1 MRVRPY
7 ITNIVAICAMLSFLG
22 AGIAAACSGVGGG
35 GGEGCLA
42 PSVSTGPATGITS
55 TNATLTGSVNPQ
67 GCYTEYAFEY
77 GRSSEGYPNELIGS
91 AGSGTSPVPVQT
103 YSALG
108 LQPGTSYH
116 FRLAAWNS
124 GSETI
129 GGSSSFTTPAACPTP
144 FVKTEEVSA
153 ITVDSATLK
162 GSVNPL
168 GCNVTFKLEWGPSS
182 SPGSY
187 PYFFS
192 DFVSGSSINYFSK
205 PVSGLEP
212 GRSYHVRASATPSGG
227 TPTYGED
234 KTFTASPLT
243 DYVALGD
250 SYSAGTGTGPVFIG
264 EAGCHQSEYSYPY
277 RLHMAHPGWQFKF
290 RACHGAET
298 YQLIHSQAAA
308 LSKQTKWVTYT
319 IGGNDAGFSDVL
331 KACWAFVMTS
341 QCMEVMAVEKQF
353 IESSLP
359 NKLDEVNN
367 TIKAKAPYAKVVVL
381 DYPHIFKEKGEDCNW
396 FTTFLA
402 ADMIEMNNL
411 ADLIG
416 KKLNEAAIRAG
427 SKFTFKDVIPRFTT
441 HALCDAQP
449 WLTNYMSPEEESF
462 HPNKLGHE
470 QGYYPLVLGVTG

>member
-1 MRVRPY
+1 MCM
-7 ITNIVAICAMLSFLG
+7 VALCAISSSTVLVLG
-22 AGIAAACSGVGGG
+22 AGIAAACAGTGGG
-35 GGEGCLA
+35 GGCAA
-42 PSVSTGPATGITS
+42 PSVSTGGYDSVTS
-55 TNATLTGSVNPQ
+55 NSATLTGSVNPQ
-67 GCYTEYAFEY
+67 GCQTYYAFEY
-77 GRSSEGYPNELIGS
+77 GRSSEGYPNEIGGS

-116 FRLAAWNS
+116 YRLSAWNS
-124 GSETI
+124 EDEVT
-129 GGSSSFTTPAACPTP
+129 GGSGSFTTPAACPTP

-162 GSVNPL
+162 GSVNPM
-168 GCNVTFKLEWGPSS
+168 GCNVAFKLEWGPSS

-187 PYFFS
+187 PYFFTEY
-192 DFVSGSSINYFSK
+192 VSGSSIKYFSK
-205 PVSGLEP
+205 SVSALEP
-212 GRSYHVRASATPSGG
+212 GRSYQVRASATPSGG
-227 TPTYGED
+227 TPTYGET
-234 KTFTASPLT
+234 KTFTAKALT

-250 SYSAGTGTGPVFIG
+250 SYSAGTGTGPGFIG
-264 EAGCHQSEYSYPY
+264 EPGCHQSQYSYPY
-277 RLHMAHPGWQFKF
+277 RLHLAHPEWQFNF

-298 YQLIHSQAAA
+298 YQLIHSQASA

-319 IGGNDAGFSDVL
+319 IGGNDSGFSDVL

-341 QCMEVMAVEKQF
+341 QCMEVMAVERQF
-353 IESSLP
+353 IETSLP
-359 NKLDEVNN
+359 RKLDEVNN
-367 TIKAKAPYAKVVVL
+367 KIKAAAPYAKVIVL
-381 DYPHIFKEKGEDCNW
+381 DYPRIFKEKGEDCHS

-416 KKLNEAAIRAG
+416 RKLQEAAMRAG
-427 SKFTFKDVIPRFTT
+427 SKFTFVDVIPRFNT

-449 WLTNYMSPEEESF
+449 WLTNYMSPEDESF

-470 QGYYPLVLGVTG
+470 QGYYPLVRGVTG